1 MRNQFLFIFFTLFS
15 FQFVSSQ
22 IIEEGKGIDS
32 ITIGIKESKVT
43 KFLGKNY
50 DRKNIN
56 DDEYILVYSK
66 KALAI
71 TFDKDSVVYE
81 ISIKPTIKRKTHK
94 GLIITSELKISD
106 VEKVYGEEGWHTK
119 TDSTI
124 NKGYDSGIVFRTNL
138 LTKNKE
144 ILKITD
150 SLYLESNVIEI
161 IIEQSENDYSFQEYL
176 EGIYIPK
183 NLTECFKEIDHFLNQ
198 SEKDNIKS
206 KTEDEFR
213 AEAHFRLGLWMRNN
227 WALWKGSRLYYFFK
241 TKGISHPDDM
251 SGIILTSYYRK
262 LNNADIKLDTQI
274 EKYQKYWTEQKKK

>member
-1 MRNQFLFIFFTLFS
+1 MRNQLIFIFFTLFS

-50 DRKNIN
+50 DRKNI
-56 DDEYILVYSK
+56 DDDKYILVYSK

-81 ISIKPTIKRKTHK
+81 ISIKPTIKRKTYK
-94 GLIITSELKISD
+94 GLTIKSELKISD
-106 VEKVYGEEGWHTK
+106 VEKVYGEEGWYTK

-124 NKGYDSGIVFRTNL
+124 NNGYDSGIVFRTNL

-144 ILKITD
+144 TLEITD

-183 NLTECFKEIDHFLNQ
+183 NLTECFKEIDRFLNQ
-198 SEKDNIKS
+198 SEKDKIKS

-213 AEAHFRLGLWMRNN
+213 AEAHFVLGLWMRNN
-227 WALWKGSRLYYFFK
+227 WALWKGSRLYCFFK
-241 TKGISHPDDM
+241 SKGIFHPDDM

-262 LNNADIKLDTQI
+262 LNNTDIKLDLQI
-274 EKYQKYWTEQKKK
+274 EKYRKYWAEKK